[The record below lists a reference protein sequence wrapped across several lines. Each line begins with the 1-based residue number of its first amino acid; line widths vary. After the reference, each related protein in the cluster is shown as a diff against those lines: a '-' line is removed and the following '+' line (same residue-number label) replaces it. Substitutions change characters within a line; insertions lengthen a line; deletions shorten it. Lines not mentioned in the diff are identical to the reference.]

1 MTGLHGGALLGLPL
15 GPGAPCSRLHFSA
28 FEHPTRKWWN
38 GRHASLRSWC
48 PQGREGSSPSFRT
61 PAHSVRGAGI
71 VRPSRAGRVV
81 VSGSGSDKGPG
92 VKEVRPW
99 SRAGERY
106 AGYRW
111 PQSERS
117 ARGRRAPYAVD
128 PNARAEAAVWEALLA
143 DAERVFTAP
152 GFAERELNP
161 VLELSEDLRR
171 ARGSALSRVKRH
183 TWRSHLQRAL
193 SMARQLGLVAS
204 PDGFSAWLES
214 APDDA
219 REALRALWGDVG
231 LSPAEHLGLFLQARL
246 DLLDRVVAECAQRGL
261 PLRHR
266 LHAAAVLRCIARDL
280 ASSSPSLSTH
290 QIREAP
296 ILTLA
301 QLAETLLIDH
311 RELTKIVT
319 LLEDRGQCV
328 FYGPPGTGKTY
339 VARALARF
347 LAGTDERVTTVQLHP
362 SYAYE
367 DFVEGYRPSG
377 AGRDSGFR
385 LVDGPLKRIASAAQ
399 RDPSHGYV
407 LLLDELN
414 RANVAK
420 VFGELYYLLEYR
432 DESIRLQY
440 SQTPFALPP
449 NLLVIGTM
457 NAADRSIALV
467 DLALRRR
474 FYFVPFFPDTP
485 PVEGLLRRWLET
497 HRPSHLWVADVV
509 DRANVLLASRHDRH
523 AAIGPSHFMRP
534 DLTDQ
539 WVELIWEHAILPT
552 IAEQFFGEE
561 SAVAEF
567 HLDRLRRPDRRD
579 RAIASPKRAER
590 NAAPHLRRVAERRTP
605 YRTRRDA
612 PPDAG

>member
-1 MTGLHGGALLGLPL
+1 MD
-15 GPGAPCSRLHFSA
+15 
-28 FEHPTRKWWN
+28 
-38 GRHASLRSWC
+38 
-48 PQGREGSSPSFRT
+48 
-61 PAHSVRGAGI
+61 
-71 VRPSRAGRVV
+71 
-81 VSGSGSDKGPG
+81 SGSGSDTGPG
-92 VKEVRPW
+92 VKEVRSW

-111 PQSERS
+111 PQRERS
-117 ARGRRAPYAVD
+117 ARGRRVPYSVD
-128 PNARAEAAVWEALLA
+128 PIAPEDAVGWDALVA

-161 VLELSEDLRR
+161 FLELSEDLRR

-193 SMARQLGLVAS
+193 ALAHQLGLAAN
-204 PDGFSAWLES
+204 PDGFSEWLGS

-219 REALRALWGDVG
+219 REALRALWRDVG
-231 LSPAEHLGLFLQARL
+231 LSPAEHLGLFLQVLPTTAARPPDERLTLATSLLAAIDPTRYPTYDPVADRSAEVSLAAARTAATASDPGAVYRTWL
-246 DLLDRVVAECAQRGL
+246 DLLDRLIAECSQRGL

-266 LHAAAVLRCIARDL
+266 LHAAAVLRCIARDRTP
-280 ASSSPSLSTH
+280 APSTR
-290 QIREAP
+290 QGREAP
-296 ILTLA
+296 IQSLA
-301 QLAETLLIDH
+301 QLAETLLIDQ
-311 RELTKIVT
+311 RELAKIIT
-319 LLEDRGQCV
+319 LLEDRGQCI

-339 VARALARF
+339 VARALAHF
-347 LAGTDERVTTVQLHP
+347 LAGSDARVTTLQLHP

-377 AGRDSGFR
+377 AGRNSGFR
-385 LVDGPLKRIASAAQ
+385 LVDGPLKRIADAAQ
-399 RDPSHGYV
+399 RDPSHRYV

-420 VFGELYYLLEYR
+420 IFGELYYLLEYR
-432 DESIRLQY
+432 DEALQLQY

-485 PVEGLLRRWLET
+485 PVEGLLRRWLT
-497 HRPSHLWVADVV
+497 AYRSSHVWVADVV
-509 DRANVLLASRHDRH
+509 DRANALLAPRHDRH

-539 WVELIWEHAILPT
+539 WVELIWEHSILPT
-552 IAEQFFGEE
+552 IAEQFFGDNA
-561 SAVAEF
+561 AVDEF
-567 HLDRLRRPDRRD
+567 RLDRLRRLGRNHRSTPN
-579 RAIASPKRAER
+579 PTRAER
-590 NAAPHLRRVAERRTP
+590 TPTTHLRRVAERRTP